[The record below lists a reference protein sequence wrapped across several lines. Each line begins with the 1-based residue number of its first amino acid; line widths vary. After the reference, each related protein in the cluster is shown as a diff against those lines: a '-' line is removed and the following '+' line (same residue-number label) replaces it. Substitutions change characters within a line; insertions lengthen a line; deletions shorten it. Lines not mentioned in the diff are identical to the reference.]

1 MIGLAVRLLSCMRR
15 ERCLELFVVRRI
27 LILIRGLQTIVL
39 GPREFWDSQV
49 WRRNRALADHFRAER
64 KSRPKSAIVL
74 VQLQK
79 DPRLVLPSLYV
90 AVAIGLLAKARPVIF
105 KASLD
110 RESRLRRGVDWIW
123 SRLALLFQLG
133 SLGIYSSI
141 GARSLL
147 RPQEGQWTAR
157 HEALFVEMKGLIRA
171 KEDVVNLSF
180 EGVQVGDLFYDQL
193 LKAGRFTI
201 DLDSEWFWEE
211 LRKLVSLW
219 LWWEKIFDNKPIVGV
234 VSTAP
239 YLQGLPLR
247 IAVKRRLISIE
258 PSLGA
263 MHTRRF
269 SIEHPRSRMESLT
282 YREEFERLGRAEQLL
297 GVTLGRKA
305 LEQRITQG
313 VGGPE
318 NLFANQWSQPTG
330 FQNKA
335 PLAGHED
342 RQIVVV
348 YCHEFT
354 DAPNTYPNLF
364 PDYWEWLGAIG
375 EEADTQEFR
384 WIVKPH
390 PAASRVSLDALEAFA
405 RLYPQVEIAA
415 PNVTNAQ
422 FLARGVVAGFTMYGS
437 VGLELAYHNVP
448 VINASQNNPH
458 VSFNFNVNPDSK
470 VEFSRYVRNPRLARP
485 RIVREEIYACYYMT
499 NIKNAFS
506 YFYDFR
512 QRDADLG
519 ARMWEHYFATF
530 DGEDHSLVL
539 SKMKD
544 FIRDGRYQL
553 DWSFFG
559 AATKMNTPLSE

>member
-1 MIGLAVRLLSCMRR
+1 LIDRTLRLLRSTVGDG
-15 ERCLELFVVRRI
+15 CLELLMGRKI
-27 LILIRGLQTIVL
+27 LSLLRDLQTIVR
-39 GPREFWDSQV
+39 GPQEFWDFQV
-49 WRRNRALADHFRAER
+49 WRRNRALKYLFRAEG

-79 DPRLVLPSLYV
+79 DSRLVLPSLYV
-90 AVAIGLLAKARPVIF
+90 AVAIGLLAEARPVVF

-110 RESRLRRGVDWIW
+110 RESGLRRGVDWIW
-123 SRLALLFQLG
+123 SRFSLLFQLG
-133 SLGIYSSI
+133 SLGVFRSI

-147 RPQEGQWTAR
+147 RPKEGQWSAR
-157 HEALFVEMKGLIRA
+157 HEALFVEKKEQIRA
-171 KEDVVNLSF
+171 KDDVVNLCID
-180 EGVQVGDLFYDQL
+180 GVQVGDLFYDQL

-219 LWWEKIFDNKPIVGV
+219 LWWEKIFDNKPVVGV

-247 IAVKRRLISIE
+247 IAAKRRLISVE

-269 SIEHPRSRMESLT
+269 SVEHPRSRIESLT

-297 GVTLGRKA
+297 GITLGRKA

-318 NLFANQWSQPTG
+318 NLFANQWSPPAG
-330 FQNKA
+330 FQSNA
-335 PLAGHED
+335 PVVRREN
-342 RQIVVV
+342 RQLVVV

-354 DAPNTYPNLF
+354 DAPNTYPSLF
-364 PDYWEWLGAIG
+364 PDYWEWLRAIG
-375 EEADTQEFR
+375 EEADTKEFR

-390 PAASRVSLDALEAFA
+390 PAASRVSRDAIEAFA

-422 FLARGVVAGFTMYGS
+422 LIAQGVVAGFTMYGS
-437 VGLELAYHNVP
+437 VGLELAYHNLP

-458 VSFNFNVNPDSK
+458 VSFDFNVNPDSK
-470 VEFSRYVRNPRLARP
+470 MEFLRYVRNPKLARP

-512 QRDADLG
+512 QRDGDLG
-519 ARMWEHYFATF
+519 ASLWDHYFAAF
-530 DGEDHSLVL
+530 DRADHAQVL
-539 SKMKD
+539 SKLED
-544 FIRDGRYQL
+544 FIRDGRYQR
-553 DWSFFG
+553 DWSILG
-559 AATKMNTPLSE
+559 VATQMNTPLKR